1 MDGLC
6 VWQARSCTMTARQQG
21 FRLSVAWNSFNTL
34 ICRGAAI
41 YPAEPFQQIPTTRGF
56 FFLER
61 APWTQNNRTQI
72 PGQIVARP
80 RSSPIVSSIFCI
92 VSTISESEHAAV
104 CDKLFHK
111 VSNQFSHTSHALLR
125 RNDGLWRPLTARRW
139 KTKDK
144 NKGMRRK

>member
-34 ICRGAAI
+34 FCRGAAI
-41 YPAEPFQQIPTTRGF
+41 YPAEPFQQIPTIIEGGFVLPGTSTLDSKQPHTDSRGKS
-56 FFLER
+56 LHVR
-61 APWTQNNRTQI
+61 DHP
-72 PGQIVARP
+72 
-80 RSSPIVSSIFCI
+80 PIVSSIFCI

-111 VSNQFSHTSHALLR
+111 VSNQFSHTSHARCCGETTGCGGRLQR
-125 RNDGLWRPLTARRW
+125 AGG
-139 KTKDK
+139 K
-144 NKGMRRK
+144 